1 MSDTSEAE
9 SSTRDAD
16 RFAEVILSAIPA
28 SEERLSQY
36 QAAQEQDPICAKV
49 MLYCR
54 EGWQLTS
61 TTSPSLIKALKG
73 IFARHGIPEVLR
85 SDNGP
90 QFDSDAMAAF
100 TSEYEFAHITSS
112 PRYPQSNGLV
122 ERSIKTIKNL
132 LKKADD
138 PFFSLLVYRTSP
150 LQWCGYSP
158 SELLMGRRLRT
169 TLPQVQELLVPNWPY
184 LSQFR
189 LKDKQY
195 KALQKEN
202 CDRCHRVSPLP
213 ELPDGTPVLA
223 QTGDTRSPANVVR
236 PTDAP
241 RSYLVQSD
249 TGSTLRR
256 NRHDLVAVPTDSTS
270 HSDPPKFVRTSPIMT
285 RSRTQ
290 ARRGDVET
298 PCPNR

>member
-90 QFDSDAMAAF
+90 QFDSDDQSMSSLILPAVPDTHKAMAWLRDQ
-100 TSEYEFAHITSS
+100 SRLSRISS
-112 PRYPQSNGLV
+112 RRQMTPSSHFSSTEPVLSSGVGIAPQS
-122 ERSIKTIKNL
+122 
-132 LKKADD
+132 
-138 PFFSLLVYRTSP
+138 
-150 LQWCGYSP
+150 C
-158 SELLMGRRLRT
+158 
-169 TLPQVQELLVPNWPY
+169 
-184 LSQFR
+184 
-189 LKDKQY
+189 
-195 KALQKEN
+195 
-202 CDRCHRVSPLP
+202 
-213 ELPDGTPVLA
+213 
-223 QTGDTRSPANVVR
+223 
-236 PTDAP
+236 
-241 RSYLVQSD
+241 
-249 TGSTLRR
+249 
-256 NRHDLVAVPTDSTS
+256 
-270 HSDPPKFVRTSPIMT
+270 
-285 RSRTQ
+285 
-290 ARRGDVET
+290 
-298 PCPNR
+298 